1 MSCSFGF
8 TKLVVADLEA
18 MTDYYCA
25 VYGMTEL
32 DRIEAVVGS
41 ENIVQ
46 TVLTSGPGSLL
57 LLIRYDRRKPPEVG
71 EVLLG
76 FFCDNVDETIRRC
89 ETAGGQVLIGAKTHS
104 NLRNAFLADPEGHIT
119 EVVELLAPSEQ

>member
-18 MTDYYCA
+18 MTEYYCA
-25 VYGMTEL
+25 VYAMTVL
-32 DRIEAVVGS
+32 DRIEAVVGT

-46 TVLTSGPGSLL
+46 TVLTTGSGPPL
-57 LLIRYDRRKPPEVG
+57 LLIRYYGRNPPEVG

-76 FFCDNVDETIRRC
+76 FFCDNGDETTRRC
-89 ETAGGQVLIGAKTHS
+89 EKAGGKVCIGAKTHGD
-104 NLRNAFLADPEGHIT
+104 LRNAFLADPEGHIT
-119 EVVELLAPSEQ
+119 EIVEMLAPRER